1 MVDISF
7 VKPKNKL
14 KRNQYNIELKK
25 LIIQK
30 MKEFDNLGSL
40 KFDQEMLRFVCSCLE
55 NSLKPK
61 YEKKQKTDKKSL
73 VIEIFHELFNLNE
86 DEKKKLGNNIDFL
99 IENQLVEKYM
109 LSKKKV
115 LLVSIISNQN
125 YEIN

>member
-25 LIIQK
+25 QIIEK
-30 MKEFDNLGSL
+30 MKQFDNLGSL

-61 YEKKQKTDKKSL
+61 YEKKQKTDKKAL
-73 VIEIFHELFNLNE
+73 VIEIFNDLFNLNE

-99 IENQLVEKYM
+99 IENDLVEKVNIARRCAFTGFNY
-109 LSKKKV
+109 LKSK
-115 LLVSIISNQN
+115 L
-125 YEIN
+125 

>member
-25 LIIQK
+25 QIIEK
-30 MKEFDNLGSL
+30 MKQFDNIGSL
-40 KFDQEMLRFVCSCLE
+40 KLDQEMLRFVCSCLE

-61 YEKKQKTDKKSL
+61 YEKKQKTDKKAL
-73 VIEIFHELFNLNE
+73 VIEIFNDLFNLNE

-99 IENQLVEKYM
+99 IENDLVQKINVAKKIGVIGFNY
-109 LSKKKV
+109 LKSK
-115 LLVSIISNQN
+115 L
-125 YEIN
+125 